1 MTIALTPDLEQ
12 TVNRHVASGR
22 FRSPGEV
29 IGEGLR
35 LLDEQEE
42 LEALSLEH
50 LRREVAVGLMQLR
63 RGEGIAGAS
72 VFEEIR
78 QLSRD
83 RRKPRS

>member
-12 TVNRHVASGR
+12 RVNRHVASGR
-22 FRSPGEV
+22 FGSPGEV

-42 LEALSLEH
+42 LEALGLDH
-50 LRREVAVGLMQLR
+50 LRREVAVGLAQLR
-63 RGEGIAGAS
+63 RGDRIPGAS

-83 RRKPRS
+83 RRKLRS